1 MRLIKRMM
9 LVGTALVLMVSCGER
24 KKALLPNVSGKAGE
38 VLVVVGQEDWNGD
51 LGSAVRDTLAS
62 DCLFLPQKE
71 PLYTLVN
78 VNPAAFTDIFKIH
91 RNIIIFN
98 IDKRVTEP
106 GIVYR
111 NDVWAKPQTVIIINA
126 IDAPSAQQI
135 FEERKGTIA
144 ATLEQAERD
153 RVISNTKQFEEIG
166 IRPVVVKVA
175 GGAPH
180 FPSGYSIK
188 KVTDDFVWVSYDTQ
202 YVTQGVFI
210 YKYPVYDGAFEID
223 NIVAKRD
230 EFLQKYVPGMFD
242 NTYMITSPIMTP
254 DLKYIK
260 YRDRSFAEVRGYWE
274 VYNDFMGGPFV
285 SHIFYSR
292 DGQSIIALDGW
303 VYAPKYDKRHYLR
316 QVESFLYSFDWE
328 NPQN

>member
-1 MRLIKRMM
+1 MRLVKRMM
-9 LVGTALVLMVSCGER
+9 LVGAALVLMVSCGER

-91 RNIIIFN
+91 RNILIFN

-111 NDVWAKPQTVIIINA
+111 NDVWAKPQTVIVVNA
-126 IDAPSAQQI
+126 IDAASAQQI
-135 FEERKGTIA
+135 FEDHKVTIA

-180 FPSGYSIK
+180 FPSGYSVK

-202 YVTQGVFI
+202 YVIQGVFI
-210 YKYPVYDGAFEID
+210 YKYPVYEGAFEIS
-223 NIVAKRD
+223 NIIAKRD

-260 YRDRSFAEVRGYWE
+260 YRGRNFAEVRGYWE

-285 SHIFYSR
+285 SHIFYSQ

-328 NPQN
+328 E